1 MRVRPPGPSGTA
13 GPQDRRTAGP
23 PGRRVAGPQEE
34 ETMILANLEQIP
46 DAKAGVR

>member
-13 GPQDRRTAGP
+13 GPQD
-23 PGRRVAGPQEE
+23 RRVAGPQEE

-46 DAKAGVR
+46 EAEAGVR